1 MCYELILQYKYAII
15 PLHKHLHILN
25 INILISREHWLQKDH
40 YPIKRRNKKQVV

>member
-25 INILISREHWLQKDH
+25 INILISREHGYRKIII
-40 YPIKRRNKKQVV
+40 PSKEETKNK